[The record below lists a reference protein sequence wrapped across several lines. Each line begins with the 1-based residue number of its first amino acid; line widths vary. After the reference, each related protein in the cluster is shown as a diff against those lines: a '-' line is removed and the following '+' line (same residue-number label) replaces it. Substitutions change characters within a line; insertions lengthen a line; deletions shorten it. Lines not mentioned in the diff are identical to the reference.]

1 MGIVVAV
8 TVILLLA
15 FLFVIFQRL
24 RLSRRRNRP
33 LSLNIDSNGKEL
45 VPLNS
50 TRNGDLPDFKRS
62 SKMSN
67 LEMTQVN
74 LLPFSLLLRWLRD
87 ASIKLQQHHDCF
99 MIFKYSVMVL
109 TGSLIRYLNG
119 YIHQSKRFN
128 QLISSLLILIVKFTY
143 DK

>member
-1 MGIVVAV
+1 MEELVGIVVAA

-15 FLFVIFQRL
+15 FLFIIFQRL

-67 LEMTQVN
+67 LEMTQVIFFDAMHA
-74 LLPFSLLLRWLRD
+74 LDLSFS
-87 ASIKLQQHHDCF
+87 
-99 MIFKYSVMVL
+99 
-109 TGSLIRYLNG
+109 
-119 YIHQSKRFN
+119 SKRAVSN
-128 QLISSLLILIVKFTY
+128 CSASDLIHAVIAVVCFVFIHFWRNRMFSFRLWNAVINYLR
-143 DK
+143 

>member
-1 MGIVVAV
+1 VGIVVAA

-15 FLFVIFQRL
+15 FLFIIFQRL
-24 RLSRRRNRP
+24 RLNRRRNRP

-67 LEMTQVN
+67 LEMTQVVF
-74 LLPFSLLLRWLRD
+74 FSKF
-87 ASIKLQQHHDCF
+87 S
-99 MIFKYSVMVL
+99 
-109 TGSLIRYLNG
+109 SLKRVG
-119 YIHQSKRFN
+119 YI
-128 QLISSLLILIVKFTY
+128 LV
-143 DK
+143 